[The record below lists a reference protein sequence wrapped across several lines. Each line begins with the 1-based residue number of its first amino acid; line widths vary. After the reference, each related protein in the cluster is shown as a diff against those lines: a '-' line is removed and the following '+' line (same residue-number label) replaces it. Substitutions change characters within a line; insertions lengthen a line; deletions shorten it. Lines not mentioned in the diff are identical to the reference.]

1 MLAGQYAATRAP
13 KGLKH
18 LIIVNAPAS
27 VELSVQGT
35 NQLLSRYPA
44 EFVNTIRKHEA
55 DGTITAAEYLACCA
69 QFHKEH
75 FCTLD
80 PWPQNLVASFQGVET
95 NPTVRRTL

>member
-13 KGLKH
+13 AGLKR
-18 LIIVNAPAS
+18 LVIVNAPAS

-35 NQLLSRYPA
+35 NQLLSRYPP
-44 EFVNTIRKHEA
+44 EFVDVIRKHEA
-55 DGTITAAEYLACCA
+55 DGTTNAPEYLSCCT

-80 PWPQNLVASFQGVET
+80 PWPESLIAAFQGVET
-95 NPTVRRTL
+95 NPAVRRTL